1 MVIAR
6 AKSRYFEFSCRLQTS
21 SVKPTIFSNMGSIP
35 FGTEFERMKAPAP
48 DRFCKIGSAGAR
60 ACFPARLTHYIQL
73 GDNLP
78 LVDELP
84 RGHLLEHHL
93 DGRTHRNL

>member
-1 MVIAR
+1 MLQDRIGRRAR
-6 AKSRYFEFSCRLQTS
+6 LL
-21 SVKPTIFSNMGSIP
+21 
-35 FGTEFERMKAPAP
+35 
-48 DRFCKIGSAGAR
+48 
-60 ACFPARLTHYIQL
+60 PARLTHYIQL

-93 DGRTHRNL
+93 DGRTHRHTGTL